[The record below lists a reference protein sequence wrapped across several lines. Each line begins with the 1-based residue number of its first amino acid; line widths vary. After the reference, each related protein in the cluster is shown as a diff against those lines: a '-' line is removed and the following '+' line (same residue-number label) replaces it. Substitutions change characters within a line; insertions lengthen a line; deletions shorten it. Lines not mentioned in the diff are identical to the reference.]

1 MATFDVLVAP
11 DDDWG
16 VESVVEGSD
25 EEGGMLLVATGDDMF
40 PSDED
45 WVGVSVVGVSVVGVV
60 SSSFVAGFLRRVR
73 EGGEGGRR
81 GSKKTKS

>member
-45 WVGVSVVGVSVVGVV
+45 WVGVSVVGVV